1 MQKRDKGIIYTVY
14 NALGNMEFFRELSI
28 SVESFRKFHPDLHI
42 TCFSDMKPDELLK
55 LVPGID
61 ECIQINCQIL
71 RAKVDVL
78 KHSPYEKTLF
88 LDTDTVFNY
97 NVYDIFDMLDEYE
110 LVITHCLARKRE
122 KYSKCIPEYKNIPY
136 AFSEVNTGVLGFKKC
151 DNIDNLFDLW
161 PKYYR
166 KYYNVCPYDQPTFR
180 VSLWESKAR
189 LYILPPEYNA
199 RSKQNREKQRTFH
212 HEFGHEHLRERI
224 LHMHH
229 KQKNLDSALQYCL
242 ENYLEY

>member
-1 MQKRDKGIIYTVY
+1 MNKGVIYTVY
-14 NALGNMEFFRELSI
+14 NAVGDQFFKELSV

-42 TCFSDMKPDELLK
+42 TCFSDMKPDKLLQ
-55 LVPGID
+55 LVPGINK
-61 ECIQINCQIL
+61 CIQIDCKIL

-78 KHSPYEKTLF
+78 KHSPYEKTLY
-88 LDTDTVFNY
+88 LDSDTVFDY
-97 NVYDIFDMLDEYE
+97 NIYDIFDMLDEYE
-110 LVITHCLARKRE
+110 LVIAHCLARKRE
-122 KYSKCIPEYKNIPY
+122 KYSKVIPEYKNIPY
-136 AFSEVNTGVLGFKKC
+136 AFSEVNTGVMGFKKC
-151 DNIDNLFDLW
+151 DNIDKLLNLW

-180 VSLWESKAR
+180 VSLWESKAK

-199 RSKQNREKQRTFH
+199 RSKQNRQKQRTFH
-212 HEFGHEHLRERI
+212 HEFGEDHLKERI

-229 KQKNLDSALQYCL
+229 KQDTLDNALQHCL